1 MGTDRFLDEARTL
14 ARFDHRHI
22 NKVHRYF
29 EAHGTAY
36 LVLEY
41 LEGET
46 LSAVLWRQKTL
57 GQAQVE
63 RLLSEVLSGLA
74 EVHAA
79 GFVHRDVKPGN
90 LMIQPDGSAV
100 LLDFGAARQAVGQRS
115 KAVTSILT
123 AGYAPIEQ
131 YEIKADKMGPW
142 SDIYALGMVAYQCVS
157 GLQETELPDAVSR
170 RMAQD
175 DGEVRLQAAVEVG
188 QGRYDRQFLAAIDWA
203 ITVRRDARPQ
213 SIEEWRR
220 ALPGLTPGPGPADP
234 LTVPADSATSRA
246 ALPRW
251 ATVVGVGAL
260 VLAVG
265 GGAYWWG
272 QQQPPAPVVVPAPA
286 PSPVPQERAGASE
299 PAAPVRP
306 APPVAPT
313 PVRASESPF
322 TVEPE
327 PAGATVEL
335 LSFKEAYRAGMQL
348 PPGDYQV
355 EVQAAGYEPQRIW
368 IAHEE
373 NGGPYKVVLAALRQP
388 FTIRPEPAEAQVRIL
403 DIPERY
409 QAGMALSAGRYRVE
423 VSASG
428 YETKTETVAHG
439 PAPTE
444 RRIALA
450 RAGRQPGER
459 FRDCATCP
467 EMIVVPAGSFLM
479 GSPETEAER
488 SDSEGPQHRVTI
500 PAPIAV
506 GVYEV
511 TFAEWEACVSGG
523 GCGGY
528 RPGDEG
534 WGRDRRPV
542 INVSWE
548 DARAYAAWLS
558 RQTGQAYRLLSEAE
572 WEYVA
577 RAGTTTAFHFGG
589 TISASQANY
598 DGNYTY
604 GGGRKGQYRE
614 RTVAVGRFAPNAF
627 GLYDVHG
634 NVWEWVADCWNESY
648 AGAPR
653 DGQAWTRGG
662 L

>member
-1 MGTDRFLDEARTL
+1 MEHQNALPDGTQLADYEVVDVLGAGGFGITYRAWDPKLEKYVALKEYLPRDFATRTATYTVVPTSQSDRTDYEWGLTRFLDEARTL

-100 LLDFGAARQAVGQRS
+100 VLDFGAARQAVGQRS

-157 GLQETELPDAVSR
+157 GLQENELPDAVSR

-220 ALPGLTPGPGPADP
+220 ALPGQTPGLGPTDP

-246 ALPRW
+246 TLPRW

-272 QQQPPAPVVVPAPA
+272 QQQPAP
-286 PSPVPQERAGASE
+286 
-299 PAAPVRP
+299 
-306 APPVAPT
+306 
-313 PVRASESPF
+313 
-322 TVEPE
+322 
-327 PAGATVEL
+327 
-335 LSFKEAYRAGMQL
+335 
-348 PPGDYQV
+348 
-355 EVQAAGYEPQRIW
+355 
-368 IAHEE
+368 
-373 NGGPYKVVLAALRQP
+373 
-388 FTIRPEPAEAQVRIL
+388 
-403 DIPERY
+403 
-409 QAGMALSAGRYRVE
+409 
-423 VSASG
+423 G

-467 EMIVVPAGSFLM
+467 EMIVVPAGSFMM
-479 GSPETEAER
+479 GSPETEAKR
-488 SDSEGPQHRVTI
+488 DDDEGPQHRVTI

-511 TFAEWEACVSGG
+511 TFAEWDACVSGG

-528 RPGDEG
+528 RPGDRG
-534 WGRDRRPV
+534 WGRGRRPV
-542 INVSWE
+542 INVNWE
-548 DARAYAAWLS
+548 NARAYAAWLS
-558 RQTGQAYRLLSEAE
+558 RETGAGYRLLSEAE

-598 DGNYTY
+598 DGDYTY

-653 DGQAWTRGG
+653 DGQAWTRGDCSRRVLRG
-662 L
+662 GSWLSIPRDLRSANRDRFTTGDRGGVSGFRIARSLD